1 MRVLVAIPSVALIL
15 LMLTEFFLSFL
26 SPQRVRREPR
36 VARWILVR
44 LWRGWRAAVRRLSDD
59 DRDTWLG
66 FFGPLGL
73 VIQLAVWIA
82 GLILGFTGL
91 HYAFDS
97 NLAAG
102 GSSFGDYLYY
112 SAGSFFSAATN
123 LHATSGSDRVLELAE
138 AIFGYAVLFGAI
150 GYLPALFQAY
160 SRREVAVSQLDPRAG
175 SPPSPGTLL
184 YRSARRGG
192 WAELDA
198 YLAEWENWA
207 AELMETHLSYPL
219 LAFYRSQHVNQNW
232 LSALVTVMDASSF
245 AIAVAPERTP
255 AAEVTFAIG
264 RHALADLAHTFRASE
279 NDARPKRLDDAS
291 FERLRSKLEE
301 AGLDVAD
308 PAESRQKLDG
318 LIALYEP
325 YADALARMLELSLPA
340 WAPEER
346 TENWRITAWRQSG
359 DRALH

>member
-73 VIQLAVWIA
+73 LAQLAVWIS
-82 GLILGFTGL
+82 GLIVGFTGL

-97 NLAAG
+97 SLAAG
-102 GSSFGDYLYY
+102 GSGFGDYLYY

-123 LHATSGSDRVLELAE
+123 LRATTGADRVIELAE
-138 AIFGYAVLFGAI
+138 AVCGYLVVFGAI

-184 YRSARRGG
+184 YRSGRRGG

-264 RHALADLAHTFRASE
+264 RHALADLAHTFRTTE
-279 NDARPKRLDDAS
+279 NDNRPQRLDDAS
-291 FERLRSKLEE
+291 FDRLRSKLGE
-301 AGLDVAD
+301 AGLAVAD
-308 PAESRQKLDG
+308 VAESREKIDG

-325 YADALARMLELSLPA
+325 YADALAGMLELSLPA

>member
-1 MRVLVAIPSVALIL
+1 MRVLVAIPSLALMG
-15 LMLTEFFLSFL
+15 LMLAEFFLSFL

-44 LWRGWRAAVRRLSDD
+44 LWRIWRAGTRRLNSE
-59 DRDTWLG
+59 DRETWLG
-66 FFGPLGL
+66 FFGPFGL
-73 VIQLAVWIA
+73 LAQLAVWIT
-82 GLILGFTGL
+82 GLVIGFAGL

-97 NLAAG
+97 SLAG
-102 GSSFGDYLYY
+102 GGTGLGDSVYY
-112 SAGSFFSAATN
+112 SAASFFSAATN
-123 LHATSGSDRVLELAE
+123 LQATGTGDRVLELAE
-138 AIFGYAVLFGAI
+138 AVCGYLVIFGAI

-175 SPPSPGTLL
+175 SPPSAGTLL
-184 YRSARRGG
+184 YRSAKRGG

-232 LSALVTVMDASSF
+232 LSALVTVLDASAF

-264 RHALADLAHTFRASE
+264 RHAVADLAHTFRAE
-279 NDARPKRLDDAS
+279 AREPVEARLDEET
-291 FERLRSKLEE
+291 FGLLRSKLGE
-301 AGLDVAD
+301 AGVAVGD
-308 PAESRQKLDG
+308 PEESRRQLNE
-318 LIALYEP
+318 LLALYEP
-325 YADALARMLELSLPA
+325 YTEALSRVLELPLPV
-340 WAPEER
+340 WAREER
-346 TENWRITAWRQSG
+346 TENWRLTAWRTR
-359 DRALH
+359 DEHTLH

>member
-1 MRVLVAIPSVALIL
+1 
-15 LMLTEFFLSFL
+15 MLAEFFLSFL

-36 VARWILVR
+36 VARSILGR
-44 LWRGWRAAVRRLSDD
+44 LWRTWRAAVRRLADE

-66 FFGPLGL
+66 FFGPFGLLAQLG
-73 VIQLAVWIA
+73 VWIS

-102 GSSFGDYLYY
+102 GTGFGDYLYY

-123 LHATSGSDRVLELAE
+123 LNATAGADRFIELAE
-138 AIFGYAVLFGAI
+138 AVCGYLVVFGAI

-175 SPPSPGTLL
+175 SPPSAGTLL
-184 YRSARRGG
+184 YRSAKRGG
-192 WAELDA
+192 WAELDG

-232 LSALVTVMDASSF
+232 LSALVTVLDTSSF

-264 RHALADLAHTFRASE
+264 RHALADLAHTFRAE
-279 NDARPKRLDDAS
+279 AREGAAERLDAAT
-291 FERLRSKLEE
+291 FERLRSKLNE
-301 AGLDVAD
+301 AGLEVAD
-308 PAESRQKLDG
+308 PDSSRAKLDEM
-318 LIALYEP
+318 LDLYEP
-325 YADALARMLELSLPA
+325 YADALSRVLELPLPK
-340 WAPEER
+340 WVREER
-346 TENWRITAWRQSG
+346 TENWRTTAWRSR
-359 DRALH
+359 DSRTLH